1 MFRHYNPNEIGV
13 EAIIDFLTRCS
24 SEYPD
29 EVGNVD
35 LKEWPEKMNRFADAF
50 CYLDEHGT
58 ISAAIFF
65 YCNDLKNKTAYVTF
79 FCSLHGTPKGTA
91 YQLHKNYLDY
101 SKTKGMFFSR
111 LEVLKNNA
119 HARAF
124 YERQGYRAIEDHGKK
139 DLLLLELTKTEE
151 SHD

>member
-1 MFRHYNPNEIGV
+1 MIKHYNPKDIGIDI
-13 EAIIDFLTRCS
+13 IIDFLTRCS
-24 SEYPD
+24 SDYPD

-35 LKEWPEKMNRFADAF
+35 LKEWPEKVNRFAEAF
-50 CYLDEHGT
+50 CYLNERGI

-65 YCNDLKNKTAYVTF
+65 YCNDQENKAAYVTF

-91 YQLHKNYLDY
+91 YQLHKNYLEY
-101 SKTKGMFFSR
+101 SKSKGMAFSL
-111 LEVLKNNA
+111 LEVLKSNA

-139 DLLLLELTKTEE
+139 DLLQLELLNFEL
-151 SHD
+151 